1 MSNVIT
7 IHPSMVTFESDDN
20 ILKDALLKSIPLEHS
35 CKTGGCGLCKAEVIS
50 GTALNEDMKEVS
62 TGSYILTCQSKALS
76 NLSLKVNYFP
86 ELANIESKIIPCK
99 VSSLEQVTED
109 IVIIKLRLPPNK
121 TLNYM
126 PGQYIDLIFKGISR
140 SYSIANFSPDK
151 NELELHIRRVPNGK
165 MSGLIFEPI
174 HLEQLMRI
182 EGPKGTFFVRD
193 DNKDLIFLATGTG
206 IAPIKSMIHG
216 LIEKKDTR
224 KKYIYWGG
232 RYDNEIYCK
241 DFYKF
246 DADFDNIT
254 FVPVLSRESSDIRY
268 VQHAVD
274 RDFDSLSNVSVY
286 ACGSLSMIND
296 ARELLVDKN
305 MSLDSFYYDAFIPS
319 INKNA
324 Y

>member
-1 MSNVIT
+1 
-7 IHPSMVTFESDDN
+7 MVTFESDDN

-35 CKTGGCGLCKAEVIS
+35 CKTGGCGLCKAEIIS
-50 GTALNEDMKEVS
+50 GTALNEDMEEVS
-62 TGSYILTCQSKALS
+62 VGTHILTCQSKALS

-99 VSSLEQVTED
+99 VSGLEFVTED

-121 TLNYM
+121 ALNYM
-126 PGQYIDLIFKGISR
+126 PGQYIDLFFKGISR
-140 SYSIANFSPDK
+140 SYSIADFSPDR

-165 MSGLIFEPI
+165 LSSLIFEQL

-182 EGPKGTFFVRD
+182 EGPKGTFFVRN

-206 IAPIKSMIHG
+206 IAPIKSMIHR
-216 LIEKKDTR
+216 LIDENDIR

-232 RYDNEIYCK
+232 RYDDEIYCK
-241 DFYKF
+241 DFYQL

-254 FVPVLSRESSDIRY
+254 FIPVLSRNGNNIRY

-274 RDFDSLSNVSVY
+274 RDFDSLSNVSIY

-296 ARELLVDKN
+296 VRELLVAKG
-305 MSLDSFYYDAFIPS
+305 MSLDSFYYDAFISS
-319 INKNA
+319 ISKGIS
-324 Y
+324 